1 MPQEFIQME
10 AYLESFGILNYVKKK
25 KVQES
30 HQFFWNLI
38 FSVAIFHGSSWKL
51 TVLSESA

>member
-1 MPQEFIQME
+1 ME

-38 FSVAIFHGSSWKL
+38 FSVAIFHGIQL
-51 TVLSESA
+51 EIDCIIRECIIRLIF